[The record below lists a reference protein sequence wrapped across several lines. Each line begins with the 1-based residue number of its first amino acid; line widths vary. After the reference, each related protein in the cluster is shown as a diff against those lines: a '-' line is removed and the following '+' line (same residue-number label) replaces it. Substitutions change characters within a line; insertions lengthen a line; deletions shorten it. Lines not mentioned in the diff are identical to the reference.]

1 MFDPYLQWFK
11 IPTDQRPPNHYQLL
25 EITPREASDPVAV
38 QAAAERRS
46 DQLLRHT
53 SGPNADEC
61 VRIAAEIDTACKT
74 LLDPELRR
82 QYDVSLK
89 RPTGIT
95 TARLVKPKA
104 KAKPTR
110 RAAADAPISPSAAIV
125 RSQAAKNGAKSGRR
139 WFLPLA
145 CGVACF
151 FVLVGGTL
159 GYFVSQPHQTGEKS
173 ASDGVAADSSAL
185 VPLPASTDPPR
196 VILDPW
202 RAANRPA
209 PVAVVA
215 QEAPRAPTRAR
226 PAEPKIVKI
235 PVPDAAALDLAE
247 KRHKDKYRA
256 DYQSLRTSDD
266 YLALAAK
273 FLQPGREDRKY
284 AASWFVLLR
293 EARDLATRAERPRL
307 AVEAITEMD
316 KWFVVDPV
324 DMALTALTTMAMPAA
339 GDKTPLAGEA
349 RAKTFVSV
357 ALGRVGPAAKADNY
371 EAAARFLAL
380 AEQMLNRSARPD
392 KKIVDI
398 IANKRA
404 EVVKW
409 QNDYQAVAAARMR
422 LKEAPNDPAAN
433 LTVGLHLACDAGK
446 WDEGLPLLARGSYPP
461 VKRIANAELDRPTT
475 VKGQLQIAD
484 FWWNYARRTGGRGEI
499 EEQQHAVHWYEKAVE
514 QMPDGPERERAT
526 DHIEEVRQELTAGG
540 IRLTPGSFQGRD
552 PENHVLLLREGGG
565 NMETEEAVERGLQ
578 WLAAHQSQDGR
589 WQTEAFFQA
598 AGCNCT
604 DPGRK
609 HETAATA
616 FGVLPMLAAG
626 NTHKQGKYRRSVE
639 AGLAFLIHRQMANGD
654 WGEGHN
660 FNHYESALAS
670 IALFEAFGMTRD
682 PALQIPA
689 LKAINYIVQS
699 QSPYGGWGYE
709 ARSVGPDMS
718 VTVWQILALKTAIHA
733 GLYVPKDTFDP
744 MVNFLDRVADKDTPG
759 YWYLAPGTDP
769 RETGPRPSLMP
780 DGVLCRE
787 LLGWASEKRGLTRSA
802 RFLARLPVSGPGQRP
817 AIYYMHFSR
826 KALHHFGGPEWEEWN
841 TKTRPILLALQDKGD
856 EYGHEHRRGSW
867 SPVNEEWMHEGGRI
881 MATSMAVLGL
891 EVYYSA
897 VSINGFGSAALN
909 D

>member
-11 IPTDQRPPNHYQLL
+11 IPTGHRPPNHYQLL
-25 EITPREASDPVAV
+25 EISPGEASDPVAI
-38 QAAAERRS
+38 QTAAERRS

-82 QYDVSLK
+82 KYDISLK
-89 RPTGIT
+89 RPNGVP
-95 TARLVKPKA
+95 TAKRA
-104 KAKPTR
+104 KAAPR
-110 RAAADAPISPSAAIV
+110 GAADAPISPSAAIA
-125 RSQAAKNGAKSGRR
+125 RSQTAKKGVKSGRR

-159 GYFVSQPHQTGEKS
+159 GYFVSQPRETGDKS
-173 ASDGVAADSSAL
+173 TPATVTAGSSVL
-185 VPLPASTDPPR
+185 VPLPPSADPPKAY
-196 VILDPW
+196 VDPW
-202 RAANRPA
+202 RAANRPRPA
-209 PVAVVA
+209 AAVAV
-215 QEAPRAPTRAR
+215 APAPGPVIVRT
-226 PAEPKIVKI
+226 PEPKVTKL
-235 PVPDAAALDLAE
+235 PVPDTAAQDVAE
-247 KRHKDKYRA
+247 RKLKSTYRVE
-256 DYQSLRTSDD
+256 YQSLRTSED
-266 YLALAAK
+266 YLTLAAM
-273 FLQPGREDRKY
+273 FLQPGREDRKNP
-284 AASWFVLLR
+284 AAWFVLLR
-293 EARDLATRAERPRL
+293 EARDLAGRAERPRL
-307 AVEAITEMD
+307 AIEAITEID
-316 KWFVVDPV
+316 RWFAVDPI
-324 DMALTALTTMAMPAA
+324 DMALTLLTTMTTPAA

-357 ALGRVGPAAKADNY
+357 ALGRVGPALKADNY
-371 EAAARFLAL
+371 EAAAKFLAL

-392 KKIVDI
+392 KKLAEL
-398 IANKRA
+398 IAARRA
-404 EVVKW
+404 EVLKW
-409 QNDYQAVAAARMR
+409 QNDYQTVVAARIR

-433 LTVGLHLACDAGK
+433 LTVGIHLACNAGK
-446 WDEGLPLLARGSYPP
+446 WDEGLVMLTRGSFPP
-461 VKRIANAELDRPTT
+461 LKKIANTELDRPTT
-475 VKGQLQIAD
+475 VKGQLQVAD

-499 EEQQHAVHWYEKAVE
+499 EEQQHAAQWYEKAVE
-514 QMPDGPERERAT
+514 QMPDGAERERAT
-526 DHIEEVRQELTAGG
+526 DHIEEVRQQMTAGG

-552 PENHVLLLREGGG
+552 PENRILLLREGGG
-565 NMETEEAVERGLQ
+565 TKETEEAVERGLQ

-589 WQTEAFFQA
+589 WQTEAFMQA
-598 AGCNCT
+598 AACNCT

-626 NTHKQGKYRRSVE
+626 NTHRQGKYRRSVE
-639 AGLAFLIHRQMANGD
+639 AGLAFLIHRQQPSGD
-654 WGEGHN
+654 WGELHN

-670 IALFEAFGMTRD
+670 LCLFEAYGMTRD

-699 QSPYGGWGYE
+699 QSPIGGWGYE
-709 ARSVGPDMS
+709 ARSPGPDMS

-759 YWYLAPGTDP
+759 YWYLAPGTDLK
-769 RETGPRPSLMP
+769 ETGPRPSLMP

-787 LLGWASEKRGLTRSA
+787 LLGWSSEKRGLTRSA
-802 RFLARLPVSGPGQRP
+802 RFLAKIPVNGLKERP

-841 TKTRPILLALQDKGD
+841 GKTRPVLLALQDKGD
-856 EYGHEHRRGSW
+856 EYGREHRKGSW

-881 MATSMAVLGL
+881 MATSMAVMGL

-897 VSINGFGSAALN
+897 VSINGFGSAVLN